1 MIFWFVIFLVA
12 VACFKFY
19 NDVTNARISRER
31 KLKAIEAR
39 LKEKEREARQVK
51 KTGIEPQKPPR
62 RRRR

>member
-1 MIFWFVIFLVA
+1 MIFWFVIFLIA

-19 NDVTNARISRER
+19 NDVTNARIARER
-31 KLKAIEAR
+31 KLNAIKAR

-51 KTGIEPQKPPR
+51 RDGTALPKPR

>member
-1 MIFWFVIFLVA
+1 MIFWFVIFLIA

-31 KLKAIEAR
+31 KLNAIKAR
-39 LKEKEREARQVK
+39 LKEKERETRQAK
-51 KTGIEPQKPPR
+51 SEGTAPPKPR